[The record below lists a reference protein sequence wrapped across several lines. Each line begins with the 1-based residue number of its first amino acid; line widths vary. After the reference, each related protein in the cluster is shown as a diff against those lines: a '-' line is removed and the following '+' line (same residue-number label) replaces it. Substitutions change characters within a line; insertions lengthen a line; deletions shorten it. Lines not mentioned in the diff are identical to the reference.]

1 MSHFTKYL
9 RNGFSSTEIYFTIK
23 AEVEVKMVE
32 HCQTSS
38 SYKFRPEKIIRW
50 WKIRLILMETRWPY
64 TYYPAGARK
73 FANNMESSKIRPC
86 SGHAFIIFFLAEKLK
101 SFRFRTWSRK
111 ARRTRRRRGLEATS
125 NSRAPSR
132 RLCIPGH
139 AQTTRVRDIYTQR
152 RAQSPGCQHRFPVLD
167 YIYKI
172 FLFILE

>member
-38 SYKFRPEKIIRW
+38 SYKSRPEKIIRW

-64 TYYPAGARK
+64 AYYPASARK
-73 FANNMESSKIRPC
+73 FANNMESSKIRSC

-101 SFRFRTWSRK
+101 SFRFRTMTTKGQEKPPTS
-111 ARRTRRRRGLEATS
+111 RTRGRGHL
-125 NSRAPSR
+125 SRTIRALVYSRTCPNDASTRHIYAAKSTKPRMPASPPSTW
-132 RLCIPGH
+132 L
-139 AQTTRVRDIYTQR
+139 Y
-152 RAQSPGCQHRFPVLD
+152 L
-167 YIYKI
+167 
-172 FLFILE
+172 